1 MSIITDLTRMWL
13 TRSVKPF
20 IFRNEYDQVLPYE
33 ECQNLGL
40 YVQTSSK
47 ILHCKVRSFSPYG
60 KQFFTSLGKE
70 FFTSYGKE
78 ILSPHGKEFFT

>member
-1 MSIITDLTRMWL
+1 MIVNHAESD
-13 TRSVKPF
+13 SVKD
-20 IFRNEYDQVLPYE
+20 IHEYNSNRLVVGGEIVL
-33 ECQNLGL
+33 
-40 YVQTSSK
+40 QTSSK